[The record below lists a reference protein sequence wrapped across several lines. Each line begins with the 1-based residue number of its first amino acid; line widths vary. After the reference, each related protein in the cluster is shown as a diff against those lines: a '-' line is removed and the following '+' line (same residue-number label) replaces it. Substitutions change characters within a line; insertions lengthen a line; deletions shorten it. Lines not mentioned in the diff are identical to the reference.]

1 MKTAPA
7 MGKRDYSISTTLTS
21 NSGEVFLAM
30 LNDSQRRHITALP
43 ELQRQDL
50 NEIVRV
56 RREIATELRRFLRGE
71 TADQPK
77 VLALSKRY
85 GELDGNLS
93 YLYATAFA
101 KVGQALSPQQ
111 KQALLAMRKVDQT
124 EPKGPFLYS
133 SPISMPRIDDMDRFF
148 WRQAVIRPDIF
159 TSPQTTVM
167 KGRSMN
173 ILLTILVA
181 GLFASSAFAT
191 DPVISAAKQ
200 TIQADKQKL
209 QADKQVLAAA
219 KASHQ
224 DTDTAAAKQAI
235 QADKAKLEADKQA
248 LQAVKTGK
256 KGGKKDGSR

>member
-101 KVGQALSPQQ
+101 KVGQTLSPQQ

-124 EPKGPFLYS
+124 EPKGSFLYS

-148 WRQAVIRPDIF
+148 GVRR
-159 TSPQTTVM
+159 
-167 KGRSMN
+167 
-173 ILLTILVA
+173 
-181 GLFASSAFAT
+181 
-191 DPVISAAKQ
+191 
-200 TIQADKQKL
+200 
-209 QADKQVLAAA
+209 
-219 KASHQ
+219 
-224 DTDTAAAKQAI
+224 
-235 QADKAKLEADKQA
+235 
-248 LQAVKTGK
+248 
-256 KGGKKDGSR
+256 